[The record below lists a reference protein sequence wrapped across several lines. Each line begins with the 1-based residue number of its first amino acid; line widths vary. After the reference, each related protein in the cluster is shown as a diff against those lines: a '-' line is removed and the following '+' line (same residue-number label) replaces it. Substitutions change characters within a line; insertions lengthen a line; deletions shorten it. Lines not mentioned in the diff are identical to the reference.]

1 MNGIPDRAR
10 EPMTR
15 QDEVVGSV
23 FLSPPIFRMS
33 CSLSRLWIIVPA
45 QRNSIALKNA
55 CVEMCM
61 NASSGC
67 FSPMEVIIR
76 PSWLVVE

>member
-1 MNGIPDRAR
+1 
-10 EPMTR
+10 
-15 QDEVVGSV
+15 
-23 FLSPPIFRMS
+23 MS

-45 QRNSIALKNA
+45 HRNSIALKNA
-55 CVEMCM
+55 CVEMCI

-67 FSPMEVIIR
+67 FNPMEVIIR